1 MDEMEAMQ
9 EDGDNWNQEEMVDA
23 TTGAIAL
30 DRDLQSSGAGTS
42 SSPPDSESHRPLS
55 ARLLDPEKYR
65 YRSAT
70 KRFIALKF
78 EEQCFH
84 FKEYLRSPDTF
95 RTYPYFIVHKW
106 DKQNFRKKVEHFTW
120 NEHRQKLFHAYN
132 DQFNYGKYNFS
143 HIVINIPIHTLD
155 ANFIFAECMTEKT

>member
-1 MDEMEAMQ
+1 MDQPGAMQ
-9 EDGDNWNQEEMVDA
+9 EDRDNWNQEEMLEAAV
-23 TTGAIAL
+23 GLINL
-30 DRDLQSSGAGTS
+30 DSDLQSSGTNSA
-42 SSPPDSESHRPLS
+42 SPPDSDSDCDGDRRLVARPF
-55 ARLLDPEKYR
+55 AQKKYR

-70 KRFIALKF
+70 KRFNALKF

-132 DQFNYGKYNFS
+132 DQFNLGNYIFPCIC
-143 HIVINIPIHTLD
+143 IVNVV
-155 ANFIFAECMTEKT
+155 IFLLVH